1 MLFKI
6 QEDLKYCKRPCSLV
20 YTYVSRETLYK
31 HYSRLQNTVFCLG
44 DEFALLRVYN
54 RKMNYIE
61 KYPAKF
67 GEILKMYKYWL
78 NL

>member
-1 MLFKI
+1 MFH
-6 QEDLKYCKRPCSLV
+6 V
-20 YTYVSRETLYK
+20 K
-31 HYSRLQNTVFCLG
+31 HYISTIQGYRIQFFCLG

-67 GEILKMYKYWL
+67 GEILKMYKYWFI
-78 NL
+78 NSNMPNMITGK

>member
-1 MLFKI
+1 MK
-6 QEDLKYCKRPCSLV
+6 DPV
-20 YTYVSRETLYK
+20 ALYIPMFHVK
-31 HYSRLQNTVFCLG
+31 HYISTIQGYRIQFFCLG

>member
-1 MLFKI
+1 MFHVKHHISTI
-6 QEDLKYCKRPCSLV
+6 QGYRI
-20 YTYVSRETLYK
+20 
-31 HYSRLQNTVFCLG
+31 QFFCLG

-78 NL
+78 N

>member
-1 MLFKI
+1 MFHVKHYISTIQGYKI
-6 QEDLKYCKRPCSLV
+6 QF
-20 YTYVSRETLYK
+20 
-31 HYSRLQNTVFCLG
+31 FCLG
-44 DEFALLRVYN
+44 DKFALLRVYN

-61 KYPAKF
+61 KHPAKF